1 MMPARWCPSLNYSE
15 HAAPPNFKIKTLVQ
29 EIFGRHETR
38 ELIPNGANIEV
49 TEANKIDYI
58 SKMVEF
64 RLTDGV
70 KVRIK
75 KVKGITDGRNS

>member
-1 MMPARWCPSLNYSE
+1 M
-15 HAAPPNFKIKTLVQ
+15 
-29 EIFGRHETR
+29 
-38 ELIPNGANIEV
+38 IPNGANIEV

-75 KVKGITDGRNS
+75 KLKFTMISRGRPSPRIPGLSDFYQTDLLLNSQL